1 MPAIITNKFRI
12 NNAEQFLESFS
23 EETGILAGNAPSVF
37 LGERYYLGLG
47 RPQAFATQTRGD
59 SRTENQ
65 GTDSAPIT
73 PSDSVVEEFNTFDD
87 LLAVK
92 KIQPSDVSY
101 VIPRRNWIA
110 NTVYDYYRHDYG
122 NRIANLTGSGTTI
135 QTSNSGATTLFDT
148 NFYVLNSERNV
159 YKCIDNNNNAPST
172 SEPVGTDTTIV
183 TRPDNYKWKYMYSL
197 SALQQSNFLS
207 TDFMAVATNS
217 TVSSAAINGAIN
229 NVKIKSVGSGG
240 TNGTFT
246 NIPIRGDG
254 TGGLIS
260 VTVAGGV
267 ITSLIVSNEGTGYT
281 IAYIRNEDIVT
292 AGSTGLIDAELDCII
307 EPKGGHGFNAVSE
320 LGGFFV
326 MLNVSLEGTELANT
340 GDFTTEND
348 FRRIILIRNPFSG
361 NVIAT
366 ASTLRATK
374 AIRFAASPTP
384 GTFTVDEEINQAT
397 TGAVG
402 KVVEYD
408 STNRILHYIQTRF
421 NDEGISSL
429 GNRTA
434 FSGANVI
441 TGQTSGATGTPSAVA
456 SETADQITFT
466 SGYKDTELDRHK
478 GDVLYIE
485 NRAPIARAADQTEN
499 IKLVIEF

>member
-12 NNAEQFLESFS
+12 NNAEQFSESFS
-23 EETGILAGNAPSVF
+23 EASPEV
-37 LGERYYLGLG
+37 YYLGIG

-65 GTDSAPIT
+65 GTDAAAIT
-73 PSDSVVEEFNTFDD
+73 PSDSVIEEFNTYDD

-92 KIQPSDVSY
+92 KITSSDTSF
-101 VIPRRNWIA
+101 VIPRRNWTA
-110 NTVYDYYRHDYG
+110 GVVYDYYRHDYG
-122 NRIANLTGSGTTI
+122 NRITGTTTT
-135 QTSNSGATTLFDT
+135 QTANSGATTLFDAT
-148 NFYVLNSERNV
+148 FYVLNSERNV
-159 YKCIDNNNNAPST
+159 YKCLNNNNNAVVANEPTGTST
-172 SEPVGTDTTIV
+172 AIIQTADGY
-183 TRPDNYKWKYMYSL
+183 RWKYMYTL
-197 SALQQSNFLS
+197 SASQQANFLS
-207 TDFMAVATNS
+207 TDFMAVATNN
-217 TVSSAAINGAIN
+217 TVSAAAVDGAIN
-229 NVKIKSVGSGG
+229 IVKIKSAGTGG

-246 NIPIRGDG
+246 SIPIRGDG
-254 TGGLIS
+254 TGGLVSITVS
-260 VTVAGGV
+260 GGTVTTVTV
-267 ITSLIVSNEGTGYT
+267 TSAGTGYT
-281 IAYIRNEDIVT
+281 IAYIRNADIVT
-292 AGSTGLIDAELDCII
+292 AGATGLSGAEIDCII

-326 MLNVSLEGTELANT
+326 MLNVSLEGTESTNT
-340 GDFTTEND
+340 GDFTAEND
-348 FRRIILIRNPFSG
+348 FRRIVLIRNPFSG
-361 NVIAT
+361 GSAASAT
-366 ASTLRATK
+366 TLRGTK
-374 AIRFAASPTP
+374 AIRFAASPAP

-421 NDEGISSL
+421 NDEGVDSN

-434 FSGANVI
+434 FSGTNVI
-441 TGQTSGATGTPSAVA
+441 TGQSSAATGTPSAVA
-456 SETADQITFT
+456 SETADSITFT

-485 NRAPIARAADQTEN
+485 NRAPITRASDQTEN

>member
-12 NNAEQFLESFS
+12 NNAEQFSESFS
-23 EETGILAGNAPSVF
+23 EASPEV
-37 LGERYYLGLG
+37 YYLGIG

-59 SRTENQ
+59 LRTENQ
-65 GTDSAPIT
+65 GTDSAAIT
-73 PSDSVVEEFNTFDD
+73 PADSVIEEFNTYDD

-92 KIQPSDVSY
+92 KITTSEVSF
-101 VIPRRNWIA
+101 VIPRRNWTTS
-110 NTVYDYYRHDYG
+110 TVYDYYRHDYG
-122 NRIANLTGSGTTI
+122 NRITGTTTT
-135 QTSNSGATTLFDT
+135 QTANSGATTLFDAT
-148 NFYVLNSERNV
+148 FYVLTAARNV
-159 YKCIDNNNNAPST
+159 YKVLDNNGNAASTVEPTGTST
-172 SEPVGTDTTIV
+172 SILTTG
-183 TRPDNYKWKYMYSL
+183 DGYKWKYMYTL
-197 SALQQSNFLS
+197 SATQQANFLS
-207 TDFMAVATNS
+207 TDFMAVATDA
-217 TVSSAAINGAIN
+217 TISSAAVDGAIST
-229 NVKIKSVGSGG
+229 VKIKSAGSGG

-246 NIPIRGDG
+246 GIAIRGDG
-254 TGGLIS
+254 TGGVIS
-260 VTVAGGV
+260 ATVSGGVVTAVTVTTA
-267 ITSLIVSNEGTGYT
+267 GTGYT
-281 IAYIRNEDIVT
+281 IAYVRNADIVT
-292 AGSTGLIDAELDCII
+292 AGATGLSGAEIDVII
-307 EPKGGHGFNAVSE
+307 PPKGGHGFNAPKE

-326 MLNVSLEGTELANT
+326 MLNVSLEGTETANT
-340 GDFTTEND
+340 GDFTAEND
-348 FRRIILIRNPFSG
+348 FRRIVLLRNPFSG
-361 NVIAT
+361 GSAASAT
-366 ASTLRATK
+366 TLRATK
-374 AIRFAASPTP
+374 AVRFAASPTP
-384 GTFTVDEEINQAT
+384 GTFTVDEEINQVT

-421 NDEGISSL
+421 NDEGVDSN

-485 NRAPIARAADQTEN
+485 NRAPITRAADQTEN